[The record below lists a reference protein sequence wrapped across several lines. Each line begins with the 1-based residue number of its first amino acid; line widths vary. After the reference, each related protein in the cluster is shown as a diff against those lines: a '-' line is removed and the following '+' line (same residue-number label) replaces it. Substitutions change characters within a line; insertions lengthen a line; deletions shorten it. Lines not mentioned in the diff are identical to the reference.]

1 MSETHCSSF
10 LNGLVQQQVFEF
22 PYSTPLETVVSP
34 QAGILEDQLD
44 VVVFLDVGMGFGDG
58 HGRLNDHSRLFF

>member
-1 MSETHCSSF
+1 MLETHCSSF

-34 QAGILEDQLD
+34 QAGILEDQ
-44 VVVFLDVGMGFGDG
+44 
-58 HGRLNDHSRLFF
+58 